1 MQPSEELLLSIAS
14 RMSPQKECVV
24 VRQADS
30 AYEDGYPPENLADF
44 QAWLAVAVAEVPE
57 EFRAT
62 AILEFTAKP
71 GREDGGVERG
81 VQFYY
86 VRPATEVEFAD
97 RVHARAL
104 NILRDEARE
113 RQQFERLQAKYG
125 KS

>member
-24 VRQADS
+24 VRQAES
-30 AYEDGYPPENLADF
+30 AYEDGYPPENLVEF
-44 QAWLAVAVAEVPE
+44 QAWLSAAVAEVPE

-62 AILEFTAKP
+62 AILEFTAKSEA
-71 GREDGGVERG
+71 GDIERG
-81 VQFYY
+81 MKFYY

-113 RQQFERLQAKYG
+113 RQEFERLQAKFG

>member
-14 RMSPQKECVV
+14 RMPPQKECVV
-24 VRQADS
+24 VLQAES

-44 QAWLAVAVAEVPE
+44 QAWLAVAVAEVPA

-62 AILEFTAKP
+62 AILEFTAESRYEA
-71 GREDGGVERG
+71 GDIERG
-81 VQFYY
+81 MRFYY

-104 NILRDEARE
+104 NVLCVEAKE
-113 RQQFERLQAKYG
+113 RQQFERLQAKFG

>member
-14 RMSPQKECVV
+14 RMPPQKECVV
-24 VRQADS
+24 VRQAGS
-30 AYEDGYPPENLADF
+30 AYEASYPPENLVEF
-44 QAWLAVAVAEVPE
+44 QAWLSAAVAEVPE

-62 AILEFTAKP
+62 AILEFTAES
-71 GREDGGVERG
+71 GYEAGDIERG
-81 VQFYY
+81 MKFYY

-104 NILRDEARE
+104 NILRNEARE
-113 RQQFERLQAKYG
+113 RQQFELLQAKFD

>member
-14 RMSPQKECVV
+14 RMSPQKTCVV
-24 VRQADS
+24 VRQAERD
-30 AYEDGYPPENLADF
+30 YEDGYPPENLVEF
-44 QAWLAVAVAEVPE
+44 QAWLSAAVAEVPE

-62 AILEFTAKP
+62 AILEFTAEP

-104 NILRDEARE
+104 NILRNEAQE
-113 RQQFERLQAKYG
+113 RQQFELMQAKFG